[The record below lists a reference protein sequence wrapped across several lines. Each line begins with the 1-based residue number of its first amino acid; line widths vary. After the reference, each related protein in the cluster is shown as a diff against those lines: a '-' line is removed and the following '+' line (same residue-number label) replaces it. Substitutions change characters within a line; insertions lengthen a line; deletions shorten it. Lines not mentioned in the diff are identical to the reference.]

1 MNRESAGTASK
12 HIIIISSMNE
22 TEVNALTAIEK
33 VHAVAS
39 MLNNK
44 KAKDITAIEIKDLTT
59 LGDYFI
65 IASGSSST
73 QVKALCDAVEDG
85 MTSLGFEPL
94 RVEGYQS
101 GMWVVLDYTDVI
113 VHLFYE
119 QTREFYSLERLWA
132 DAPKVTLKL
141 ED

>member
-1 MNRESAGTASK
+1 M
-12 HIIIISSMNE
+12 
-22 TEVNALTAIEK
+22 TAIEK
-33 VHAVAS
+33 VHAVVS

-44 KAKDITAIEIKDLTT
+44 KAKDITAIEIKDLTA

-65 IASGSSST
+65 IASGTSST
-73 QVKALCDAVEDG
+73 QVKALSDAVEEG
-85 MTSLGFEPL
+85 MTALGFEPL

-101 GMWVVLDYTDVI
+101 GMWVVLDYIEVI

-132 DAPKVTLKL
+132 DAPKVALKL